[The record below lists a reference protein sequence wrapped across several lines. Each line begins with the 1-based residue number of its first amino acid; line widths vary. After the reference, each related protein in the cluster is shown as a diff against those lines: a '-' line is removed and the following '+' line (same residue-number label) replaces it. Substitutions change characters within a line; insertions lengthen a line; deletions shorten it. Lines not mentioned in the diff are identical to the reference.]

1 MDATCG
7 AGNACPS
14 REPEFTPGF
23 LGSYYSIFS
32 FLSIGL
38 HTIVCPFVLFLLSIV
53 LSVLRFTASDY
64 PFDIFKLFF
73 LSSADYLY
81 IRFNVGFFF
90 LFFLNWFQFSF
101 LFILF
106 LPDCTSCIS
115 LHRGLFSAVVLL
127 TVCFPLISNHCQCRS
142 AIKEYMSSSPILS
155 GVCVA
160 QSLLFCVVFC
170 RSFLSFCP
178 FPFCVPIRYLHT
190 FLKRILQIIFTSRKS
205 FDTSK

>member
-7 AGNACPS
+7 ARNACPS

-23 LGSYYSIFS
+23 FWVRITRSSVFWVLVCTPLFVLLYF
-32 FLSIGL
+32 FF
-38 HTIVCPFVLFLLSIV
+38 CPFV

-81 IRFNVGFFF
+81 IRLNVGFFF

-160 QSLLFCVVFC
+160 QSLPFCVVFC
-170 RSFLSFCP
+170 RSFLSFSLLCT
-178 FPFCVPIRYLHT
+178 H
-190 FLKRILQIIFTSRKS
+190 
-205 FDTSK
+205 